1 MAWGLLIDEEA
12 DSRKGS
18 FAESAISILEHD
30 YRCSGSPHDRIILL
44 EQGGSTDNYSLL
56 RVLLDMLSLLYS
68 ATLLREVY
76 QTMYRD
82 KRKHCISEREYLM
95 RYNKS

>member
-1 MAWGLLIDEEA
+1 MAWGLLIVEEANEEA

-30 YRCSGSPHDRIILL
+30 YRCSGSPHDRTILL

-56 RVLLDMLSLLYS
+56 RVLLDMLSLS
-68 ATLLREVY
+68 ALC
-76 QTMYRD
+76 
-82 KRKHCISEREYLM
+82 HSIERGVSDDVQ
-95 RYNKS
+95 R